1 MMLAMSS
8 TFGLR
13 GPIAAVALALMA
25 CGGRQIGDTD
35 AIEQQED
42 EDDDATPG
50 DDPGSRP
57 QSPGSMY
64 SACTDT
70 SVCMPL
76 EFCVFPQ
83 GEAGFCT
90 GACGAGDD
98 ATVCD
103 AAPGEDRLPFCMDI
117 GLTDGRTVCAL
128 GCDGLSC
135 PRGMRC
141 EEVESASGAQLA
153 CF

>member
-1 MMLAMSS
+1 MAAMAS
-8 TFGLR
+8 LL
-13 GPIAAVALALMA
+13 PIHRHTAVALSLALAA
-25 CGGRQIGDTD
+25 CGGRQIGETD
-35 AIEQQED
+35 AMAQQD

-57 QSPGSMY
+57 MSPGSMY

-98 ATVCD
+98 ASMCD
-103 AAPGEDRLPFCMDI
+103 AAPGEDRLPVCMDI

>member
-1 MMLAMSS
+1 M
-8 TFGLR
+8 
-13 GPIAAVALALMA
+13 ALALALAA
-25 CGGRQIGDTD
+25 CGGRQIGETD
-35 AIEQQED
+35 AMEQED

-57 QSPGSMY
+57 MSPGSMY

-90 GACGAGDD
+90 GACGPGDD
-98 ATVCD
+98 ASVCD
-103 AAPGEDRLPFCMDI
+103 AAPGEDRLPVCMDI